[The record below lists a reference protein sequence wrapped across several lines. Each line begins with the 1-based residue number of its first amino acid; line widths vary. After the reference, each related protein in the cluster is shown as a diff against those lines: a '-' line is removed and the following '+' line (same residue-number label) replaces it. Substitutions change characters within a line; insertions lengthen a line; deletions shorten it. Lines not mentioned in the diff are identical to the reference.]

1 VSSKDV
7 KDGVKLITKVSK
19 ALDKWLALPDRV
31 RAAAEI
37 LAGTRAIA
45 LVGKDFLYPVA
56 CDGALKL
63 LEVAYIPAFAYP
75 PEEFRHGPIAM
86 ADDRFA
92 LIALL
97 PRRRDPVLE
106 RVMEDVKAA
115 GANVIAVGERVPRV
129 ADIGIEVPRVDP
141 LVAPLVFMP
150 ALQLVAHGVGEAL
163 GLPIDVPRG
172 LKKVVGAA

>member
-1 VSSKDV
+1 
-7 KDGVKLITKVSK
+7 
-19 ALDKWLALPDRV
+19 
-31 RAAAEI
+31 
-37 LAGTRAIA
+37 
-45 LVGKDFLYPVA
+45 LYPVA

-86 ADDRFA
+86 ADERFA

-97 PRRRDPVLE
+97 PRRRDTVLD
-106 RVMEDVKAA
+106 RVMEEVKAS
-115 GANVIAVGERVPRV
+115 GAKVIAIGEKKPPVADVWVDVPR
-129 ADIGIEVPRVDP
+129 EDP
-141 LVAPLVFMP
+141 LVAPLVVMP
-150 ALQLVAHGVGEAL
+150 ALQLLAHGVGEAL